1 MSTINE
7 KIESMTLA
15 TDVQG
20 LKRNIR
26 IVYALAFFHTFMLIA
41 PVLVPFFESKG
52 LNLSEIF
59 YLQAIF
65 ATIIVL
71 LEAPSGYLADRMGRR
86 AVLVIGSVAH
96 GAGYLFLVFADG
108 FMGLVVFE
116 IILGIAMSMMSG
128 ADLALLYDTERAISA
143 ADEEHSHSI
152 AKLSSTKAFAN
163 GAGALLGGAMAL
175 WSFDAIVFA
184 QAAVSWVCLVLALGL
199 IEPPIEQTPSAT
211 TTLGF
216 RAIYDHLLKGDKVLR
231 QVFFA
236 IPLYNLCTFQVGWL
250 VQPYWQEHG
259 LSMLMFGVLWFAQS
273 ITVGIASYCGHAI
286 EKHKGAIFAL
296 FVIGVL
302 PIIGHFGMAWFNG
315 WYGIGISFILF
326 FCRGL
331 YQVILVNALNRRVPG
346 QVRATV
352 NSLTSLTFRF
362 GFIFTGPLVGHV
374 AQTHGLTSALNMLGI
389 SSIFMFLLV
398 MLPLI
403 RTVQT
408 MQRQSTALA
417 PT

>member
-7 KIESMTLA
+7 NENYKIDTI
-15 TDVQG
+15 DVLG
-20 LKRNIR
+20 MKRNIR

-52 LNLSEIF
+52 LSLSEIF

-71 LEAPSGYLADRMGRR
+71 LEAPSGYLADKIGRR

-108 FMGLVVFE
+108 FWQLAIFE

-128 ADLALLYDTERAISA
+128 ADLALLYDTERAISEA
-143 ADEEHSHSI
+143 EDEHSHSI
-152 AKLSSTKAFAN
+152 AHLASTKAFAN

-175 WSFDAIVFA
+175 WSFDAIVLA
-184 QAAVSWVCLVLALGL
+184 QAAVSWVCLALALAL
-199 IEPPIEQTPSAT
+199 VEPPIKQEASTV
-211 TTLGF
+211 TTLDF
-216 RAIYDHLLKGDKVLR
+216 KAIYRHLIKGDKVLR
-231 QVFFA
+231 QVFIA

-259 LSMLMFGVLWFAQS
+259 LTMLMFGVLWFAQS
-273 ITVGIASYCGHAI
+273 FTVGIASHFGHAL
-286 EKHKGAIFAL
+286 EKRKGAACAL
-296 FVIGVL
+296 LVIGIL
-302 PIIGHFGMAWFNG
+302 PIVGHFGMAWFDG
-315 WYGIGISFILF
+315 WYGIGICFILF

-331 YQVILVNALNRRVPG
+331 YQVVLVNALNKRVPG

-362 GFIFTGPLVGHV
+362 GFIFSGPIVGYI
-374 AQTHGLTSALNMLGI
+374 AETQGLSTALNLLGV
-389 SSIFMFLLV
+389 SSILIFLLI

-403 RTVQT
+403 RSVQL
-408 MQRQSTALA
+408 MQQQTLA
-417 PT
+417 PA